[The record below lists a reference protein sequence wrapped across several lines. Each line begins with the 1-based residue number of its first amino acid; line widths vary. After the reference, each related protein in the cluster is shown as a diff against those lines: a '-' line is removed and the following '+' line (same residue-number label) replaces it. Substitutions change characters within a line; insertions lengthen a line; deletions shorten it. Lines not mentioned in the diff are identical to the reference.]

1 MKTIESENLL
11 FRPIVYDDTDMVLKW
26 RNSDAVNRN
35 FLYRKEVTR
44 EDHIDW
50 LNNKVATGKV
60 KQFVIIEKT
69 GLKPIGSVY
78 FRDIEEDIRQ
88 AQYGIFIGEADARG
102 KGYGSETAVRMVKY
116 FFEEMKYDKLYL
128 KALARNTTAIKSYER
143 AGFKIDENGDFGE
156 QFDEDHE
163 KVIFMSMTE
172 DDYREKVCI

>member
-128 KALARNTTAIKSYER
+128 KVLARNTTAIKSYER
-143 AGFKIDENGDFGE
+143 AGFKVDEGANYGDNPDT
-156 QFDEDHE
+156 QDE
-163 KVIFMSMTE
+163 VIYMSMTKKI
-172 DDYREKVCI
+172 YLNLNSI

>member
-1 MKTIESENLL
+1 MQTIESEHLL
-11 FRPIVYDDTDMVLKW
+11 FRPIGYDDTDMVLKW

-35 FLYRKEVTR
+35 FLYRKEVTW

-60 KQFVIIEKT
+60 KQFVIIDKN

-78 FRDIEEDIRQ
+78 FRDIEEDTRQ

-116 FFEEMKYDKLYL
+116 FFEEMKYEKLYL
-128 KALARNTTAIKSYER
+128 KALERNTTAIRSYER
-143 AGFKIDENGDFGE
+143 AGFRIDENGDYGE
-156 QFDEDHE
+156 HFDEDNE
-163 KVIFMSMTE
+163 RVIFMSMT
-172 DDYREKVCI
+172 DKDYFDR